1 MLVIRILS
9 VIIAVFASNVL
20 SAQSFQVMTYNIR
33 YDNPAD
39 SANAWP
45 NRKHKVFDLLKKY
58 DPDLLGLQ
66 EVLHHQLTEITGA
79 ISQYASVGVGRDDGK
94 QAGEYSPILFKKTR
108 FDLLD
113 HNTFWL
119 SEQPTVPGSKS
130 WDAAITRIATWAL
143 LQDKQSGR
151 KFLVINTH
159 FDHMGAQARKE
170 SAAIIKT
177 KATELSPEVPVI
189 ITGDFNC
196 TPEEAPY
203 QLMTDG
209 ELIELVDP
217 TSQPMGTFCG
227 FEVNK
232 IECKTI
238 DYVFLS
244 SEWRADRY
252 KVISDNDGKYYPSD
266 HLPVTLSVS
275 LSE

>member
-1 MLVIRILS
+1 MRVNRIFPVL
-9 VIIAVFASNVL
+9 IAVFSFYGSA
-20 SAQSFQVMTYNIR
+20 AQSFQVMTYNIR

-39 SANAWP
+39 SVNAWP
-45 NRKHKVFDLLKKY
+45 NRKHKVFELLKKY

-66 EVLHHQLTEITGA
+66 EVLHHQLSEITGA

-94 QAGEYSPILFKKTR
+94 QGGEYSPILYKKQR
-108 FDLLD
+108 FELIDQ
-113 HNTFWL
+113 NTFWL

-143 LQDKQSGR
+143 LQDKQTAR

-159 FDHMGAQARKE
+159 FDHMGAEARKQ
-170 SAAIIKT
+170 SAAIIKN

-196 TPEEAPY
+196 TPEEEPY
-203 QLMTDG
+203 QIMKDG
-209 ELIELVDP
+209 ELLEFVDP
-217 TSQPMGTFCG
+217 ASQPLGTFCG

-238 DYVFLS
+238 DYIFLS

-252 KVISDNDGKYYPSD
+252 KVITDNDGRYYPSD